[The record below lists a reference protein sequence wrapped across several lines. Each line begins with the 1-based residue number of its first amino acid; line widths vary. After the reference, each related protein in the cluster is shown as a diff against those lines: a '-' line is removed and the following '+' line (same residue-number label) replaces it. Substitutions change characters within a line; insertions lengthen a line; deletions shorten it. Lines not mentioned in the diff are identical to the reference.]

1 MANPTRSCLQH
12 YGYVGSGHYY
22 IAQYYVTA
30 SFDPMAM
37 VRSCGYA
44 RFYGSVVPRRP
55 SLWFYGMTSLDP
67 MSSRKCGVQYYGSM
81 DLWYVWSYPMSG
93 SVVCLVLSYV
103 WIYGMCGLSCVA
115 KHYGSV
121 VCLVLSYAGPYYDGM
136 VCVALSYVAQACDP
150 MVCAV
155 LSYAAPGRRRASTYF
170 AQSHQTS
177 AYVRLCGPHRTI
189 LGPRSVAWRPGGQR
203 SRQGAPTLPCLI
215 EQLGKVESYA
225 YLQSARVSSRVG
237 PSTRAVVRALG
248 GRAAGRFENRNVR
261 GGGNALFDQ
270 SRRGAAVASLGSFRP
285 MGGQISV
292 DRGYFCNFGQT
303 VSSQYDSGMR

>member
-37 VRSCGYA
+37 VRSDGCA
-44 RFYGSVVPRRP
+44 RFYGSVVPRCP
-55 SLWFYGMTSLDP
+55 SLWFYDMTSLDP
-67 MSSRKCGVQYYGSM
+67 MLSRKCGVQYYGSM
-81 DLWYVWSYPMSG
+81 DLWYVWSYRMPGSMVCVVLSCLAKYYG
-93 SVVCLVLSYV
+93 SVVCLVLSYA
-103 WIYGMCGLSCVA
+103 WIYGMSGLSCVA

-150 MVCAV
+150 MVCLV
-155 LSYAAPGRRRASTYF
+155 ISYVGLCYGRRRASTYF

-177 AYVRLCGPHRTI
+177 AYVRVCGPHRTI
-189 LGPRSVAWRPGGQR
+189 LGPRSAAWRPGGQW

-215 EQLGKVESYA
+215 VQLGKVE
-225 YLQSARVSSRVG
+225 G
-237 PSTRAVVRALG
+237 
-248 GRAAGRFENRNVR
+248 
-261 GGGNALFDQ
+261 
-270 SRRGAAVASLGSFRP
+270 
-285 MGGQISV
+285 
-292 DRGYFCNFGQT
+292 
-303 VSSQYDSGMR
+303 